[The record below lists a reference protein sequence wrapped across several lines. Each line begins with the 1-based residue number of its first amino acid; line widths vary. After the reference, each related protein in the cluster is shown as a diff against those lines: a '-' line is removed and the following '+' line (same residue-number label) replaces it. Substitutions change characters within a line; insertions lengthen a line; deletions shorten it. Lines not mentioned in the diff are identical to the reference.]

1 MMELN
6 LGDWRDQRTDDEQR
20 EYECIQALL
29 KVWKAGLE
37 QEALLL
43 AWEAGCLKQFQK
55 EIEDATHK

>member
-20 EYECIQALL
+20 EYECIQALV

-37 QEALLL
+37 DEALIIAKSVECL
-43 AWEAGCLKQFQK
+43 EAFKREISQEQK
-55 EIEDATHK
+55 